1 MSDTQRPRASTRE
14 RIHVIDAH
22 LAARQKRA
30 LQRFVLRDVRA
41 WRRFGIV
48 GALMFA
54 PLTTLSVLVKGPST
68 ASVVATA
75 VALFPVTFAAV
86 VVLTLAAKLGRL
98 NRWVDREFVAGSMLA
113 LTLGQHS
120 IRVRDHDSA
129 QEYAYSAIKRVELYR
144 DIVVISFEAT
154 LWVLPIEL
162 FEPVDLG
169 VLRARAGRT
178 GVPQLLLD

>member
-1 MSDTQRPRASTRE
+1 MLDSAGQRASARE

-30 LQRFVLRDVRA
+30 IRRFVIRDPRN
-41 WRRFGIV
+41 WRTLGFMGVLMAAITAFTV
-48 GALMFA
+48 ITKGATA
-54 PLTTLSVLVKGPST
+54 
-68 ASVVATA
+68 ASVGGGVASLVVAFMLMCAFAFA
-75 VALFPVTFAAV
+75 V
-86 VVLTLAAKLGRL
+86 TLHRMS
-98 NRWVDREFVAGSMLA
+98 RWVDREFVAGRMLA

-120 IRVRDHDSA
+120 LRVRDHDSA
-129 QEYAYSAIKRVELYR
+129 QEFAYSAIKRVEQYR
-144 DIVVISFEAT
+144 DIVLISFGQT

-178 GVPQLLLD
+178 GVPQALLD